1 MRSFYVVKSGE
12 KWSRKRESIVTMDT
26 KCHGKVAV
34 MCASIARLSALR
46 HLSTAPSYVMRDY
59 NSTGHVRCDV

>member
-1 MRSFYVVKSGE
+1 
-12 KWSRKRESIVTMDT
+12 MDT

-46 HLSTAPSYVMRDY
+46 HLFDSALIFVMRDY
-59 NSTGHVRCDV
+59 NSTGHVHCDV